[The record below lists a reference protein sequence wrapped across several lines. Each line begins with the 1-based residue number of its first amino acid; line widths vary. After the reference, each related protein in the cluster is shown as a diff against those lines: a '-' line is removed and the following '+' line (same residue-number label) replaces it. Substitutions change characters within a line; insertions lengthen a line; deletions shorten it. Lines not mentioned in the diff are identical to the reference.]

1 MIWNIVDHR
10 KRSHYQWARVWGVAE
25 PTWHDN
31 SVKGATQAP
40 RDAKA
45 PSCKDTGPMAL
56 AEILR
61 WAMDF
66 PHAMTLYLY
75 DEDPMR
81 PAERRKRRPP
91 PQPPAVEHRHEA
103 AFGKPFT
110 VYGSAGPY
118 RPTNPCDEANDPA

>member
-1 MIWNIVDHR
+1 MIWNIVDSR
-10 KRSHYQWARVWGVAE
+10 KRSHYQWAKVWGVVE

-31 SVKGATQAP
+31 VVKGATQAP
-40 RDAKA
+40 HDPKA
-45 PSCKDTGPMAL
+45 PSCEDTGPMEL

-61 WAMDF
+61 WAMAF

-81 PAERRKRRPP
+81 PAEHRKRGPKP
-91 PQPPAVEHRHEA
+91 TPTVEHRGQA
-103 AFGKPFT
+103 DFGKPMP
-110 VYGSAGPY
+110 VYGDSGPW